1 MSGEMTSNR
10 PFLLRALFEWISENG
25 MTPHILVDAAIDGV
39 DVPEQAVQKGKVILN
54 IDQAAVQDLEL
65 GNEWLSFNARFSGRR
80 YEVVVPVEAVLA
92 IYAKENGQGMM
103 FAHDEGNLPPT
114 NTDPDPTSG
123 DGDDKRSHL
132 KLVK

>member
-1 MSGEMTSNR
+1 MAGEMTSNR
-10 PFLLRALFEWISENG
+10 PYLLRALYEWISENR

-54 IDQAAVQDLEL
+54 IDHAAVHDLDMA
-65 GNEWLSFNARFSGRR
+65 NEWLSFNARFSGRR
-80 YEVVVPVEAVLA
+80 YEVKVPLEAVLA

-103 FAHDEGNLPPT
+103 FAQEEGNMPPSGPEPGDS
-114 NTDPDPTSG
+114 DPP
-123 DGDDKRSHL
+123 KPRL